1 MGLFDS
7 FRKKDVAPVSR
18 PGGLLGA
25 MIERHKMERAE
36 PPAASGLMGEWWEQ
50 PPDDDLLVAAMAR
63 GDRLIVFL
71 GEPAEVTG
79 IYLVREGAGFRLG
92 AGNEMDFPEL
102 RRPAMREAL
111 AQLSPAVEEVQVY
124 ETRDGVSLQ
133 FGAAATLE
141 QVEADLA
148 IAREVLNAAGA
159 Q

>member
-1 MGLFDS
+1 MGLFDA
-7 FRKKDVAPVSR
+7 FKKKEPATAPR

-25 MIERHKMERAE
+25 VIERHKMEKAK
-36 PPAASGLMGEWWEQ
+36 PPTGSGLAGEWWEQ

-63 GDRLIVFL
+63 GDKLVVFL
-71 GEPAEVTG
+71 GEPVEITD

-111 AQLSPAVEEVQVY
+111 ARLSGAVEEVQVY
-124 ETRDGVSLQ
+124 ETRDGLSLQ
-133 FGAAATLE
+133 FGAGATLE

-148 IAREVLNAAGA
+148 VARDVLNAAGR

>member
-1 MGLFDS
+1 MGLFDA
-7 FRKKDVAPVSR
+7 FRKKDAALQPR

-25 MIERHKMERAE
+25 MIERRKMEKAK
-36 PPAASGLMGEWWEQ
+36 PPAASGLAGEWWEQ

-63 GDRLIVFL
+63 GDRLVVFL
-71 GEPAEVTG
+71 GEPAEITE
-79 IYLVREGAGFRLG
+79 IYLVRDGAGFRLG
-92 AGNEMDFPEL
+92 AGNDMDFPEL

-111 AQLSPAVEEVQVY
+111 ARLSPVVEEVQVY

-148 IAREVLNAAGA
+148 IARELLKAAEA
-159 Q
+159 K